1 MNEEEN
7 NNIRKEQDNMAEGMK
22 QMQDEQ
28 IAEYNRPNNL
38 IEDANDAAERMEAAN
53 ARMEDLIKRQE
64 FLATQDKLGGR
75 SEAGIQAPKKEKISD
90 KEYAKQII
98 EGNYESETTE

>member
-7 NNIRKEQDNMAEGMK
+7 KNIKKEQNEMAEGMK

-28 IAEYNRPNNL
+28 IAEYNRPSNL

-64 FLATQDKLGGR
+64 FLATQDRLGGR
-75 SEAGIQAPKKEKISD
+75 TEAGTVPEKKKEETPQ
-90 KEYAKQII
+90 EYAKRIMA
-98 EGNYESETTE
+98 GETQ